1 MFDPHEEI
9 LPEDVS
15 EEEGEKI
22 LRRVADEI
30 VSRRLT
36 VPAIFLLESARPL
49 SFVGSQAM
57 IMLEPFV
64 QAIFDL
70 PNYRKFALMIERREN
85 VEKLI
90 TMIEVVN
97 REQENLSAKGRNE
110 REKGHLSAKWKF
122 VRRWF
127 RSRSK

>member
-1 MFDPHEEI
+1 MFDPYEEI

-15 EEEGEKI
+15 EEDGEKI

-36 VPAIFLLESARPL
+36 VPAIFLLESGRPL
-49 SFVGSQAM
+49 SFIGSQAM
-57 IMLEPFV
+57 IVLEPFV
-64 QAIFDL
+64 RAIFDL
-70 PNYRKFALMIERREN
+70 PNYRKFALMMERRDN

-97 REQENLSAKGRNE
+97 REQKSLEK
-110 REKGHLSAKWKF
+110 REKEHLSAKRKS